1 MSFLPAA
8 MAVVS
13 AVGGIFGA
21 FGQAKEGQQIN
32 QANQYNAQ
40 IAEQEA
46 GVVRQ
51 NAVLNEYRQRKS
63 LTQNV
68 GAMTAAYA
76 KSGVSVSTG
85 SPLDVIADSIS
96 NAELDISISKYNS
109 EAEARNK
116 ESQAKMMRW
125 QGLQARNLGYAKA
138 GSTLLTT
145 ATSAAS
151 ALSKEKLLTTP
162 KKKTIGE
169 A

>member
-1 MSFLPAA
+1 MPALTSVLAVASLAGGVMS
-8 MAVVS
+8 
-13 AVGGIFGA
+13 A
-21 FGQAKEGQQIN
+21 FGEAKQGKEIQQAQN
-32 QANQYNAQ
+32 FNAQ

-125 QGLQARNLGYAKA
+125 QGLQAQNLGYAKA